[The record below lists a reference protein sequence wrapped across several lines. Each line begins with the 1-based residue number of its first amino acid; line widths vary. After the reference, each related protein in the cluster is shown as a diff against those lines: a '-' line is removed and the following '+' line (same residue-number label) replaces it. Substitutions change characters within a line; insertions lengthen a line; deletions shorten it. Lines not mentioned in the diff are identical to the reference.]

1 MYPSSRLI
9 GSRTKAP
16 SNLLLKLLRAGTGG
30 AFSLA
35 TGTAAQSTSAQVD
48 KRESELKA
56 ELKSATKTMLGSI
69 APSLRD
75 AIDVES
81 VSKEMLAELQ
91 AQETILK
98 LKSPEDIT
106 LHTVGTEAYWHAE
119 YVTVGATQQTFD
131 VCINAKVDGAY
142 KEKTN
147 LSKLL
152 VWLGLEEITTPKDAA
167 LAVITE
173 QCGTINLKGHSVERE
188 GGHRIKTYE
197 LFYGML
203 NKMVPPYEDV
213 VAVDTPV
220 EDMTE
225 KEMLKEILMRERNRV
240 FGLSKQPKLFFVIT
254 APDTSRTQSDFAP
267 MIDAMNRAEA
277 GAAKITNY
285 TDKLIDSIP
294 IPIPI
299 LTRALK
305 KGAGALAEREL
316 GKELYH
322 IGGTLK

>member
-1 MYPSSRLI
+1 MYPSSRLTRLI
-9 GSRTKAP
+9 RSRTKALP
-16 SNLLLKLLRAGTGG
+16 SNLLRACTGG
-30 AFSLA
+30 ANGLA
-35 TGTAAQSTSAQVD
+35 TARSTSVQD
-48 KRESELKA
+48 KLESELKS

-81 VSKEMLAELQ
+81 VSKAMLGELQ
-91 AQETILK
+91 AQETVLK
-98 LKSPEDIT
+98 LKSPEDIA

-119 YVTVGATQQTFD
+119 YVSGGPAQQTFD

-188 GGHRIKTYE
+188 GDHRIETYE

-203 NKMVPPYEDV
+203 NKMVPP
-213 VAVDTPV
+213 
-220 EDMTE
+220 
-225 KEMLKEILMRERNRV
+225 
-240 FGLSKQPKLFFVIT
+240 
-254 APDTSRTQSDFAP
+254 
-267 MIDAMNRAEA
+267 
-277 GAAKITNY
+277 
-285 TDKLIDSIP
+285 
-294 IPIPI
+294 
-299 LTRALK
+299 
-305 KGAGALAEREL
+305 
-316 GKELYH
+316 
-322 IGGTLK
+322 